1 MNERDFFDR
10 FTGLLKNAKEKYE
23 LDTLHDAL
31 IVWFGEN
38 YLFLDPEEVI
48 ERTIKDTHAEG
59 IDAILIDKI
68 NYKLFFIQAKTVDDF
83 TNTEKNFP
91 ENNVKSTLEGIRFL
105 LKDDYKK
112 KITPKLENLIDEYHE
127 LDKTGDYKTIVLFLT
142 LKKRPV
148 DDKFVRSFE
157 NEFSQKI
164 KVNFYDFDWLF
175 DFYVDKYLT
184 IRAAPPERISF
195 KVLTNLLTKD
205 TPYKSR
211 VFVCKGEELA
221 KIYNDYRERIFQQN
235 VRYSLGL
242 RSKSIN
248 RQILETATDDTKSI
262 HFWYFNNGI
271 TIVCK
276 KINEAASGKVINL
289 KNAQVINGA
298 QTTYAL
304 YEAYKNGNLKDDVEI
319 LIKVIETNDKN
330 LTESITLYTNS
341 QNAIRLRDLCSN
353 DEIQLKIQ
361 KILLDSY
368 RYFYERKRG
377 EVDSLYPT
385 TGAKR
390 KLLGEHYKTKV
401 INNENA
407 AQAFLAMYLDK
418 PAQAKSEKGRI
429 FMKDKAGFYDD
440 IFNKNDDILAE
451 KILMSWKLLKYIEK
465 YKKEYNKKY
474 KGAEDLPE
482 TERNEI
488 YKYDFLLHS
497 EYFMLNIFKDLL
509 KHEGFDI
516 NMKKDDLLTIISKI
530 DNNDNEIQKGY
541 EVIKDVL
548 AEYLNEFKKQ
558 PGYYHNKFFKSERSI
573 GLIRNFF
580 NKKYDFIEVIQ

>member
-1 MNERDFFDR
+1 MHLSF
-10 FTGLLKNAKEKYE
+10 
-23 LDTLHDAL
+23 
-31 IVWFGEN
+31 
-38 YLFLDPEEVI
+38 
-48 ERTIKDTHAEG
+48 
-59 IDAILIDKI
+59 
-68 NYKLFFIQAKTVDDF
+68 
-83 TNTEKNFP
+83 
-91 ENNVKSTLEGIRFL
+91 ST
-105 LKDDYKK
+105 
-112 KITPKLENLIDEYHE
+112 
-127 LDKTGDYKTIVLFLT
+127 
-142 LKKRPV
+142 
-148 DDKFVRSFE
+148 S
-157 NEFSQKI
+157 
-164 KVNFYDFDWLF
+164 
-175 DFYVDKYLT
+175 
-184 IRAAPPERISF
+184 
-195 KVLTNLLTKD
+195 
-205 TPYKSR
+205 
-211 VFVCKGEELA
+211 C
-221 KIYNDYRERIFQQN
+221 
-235 VRYSLGL
+235 
-242 RSKSIN
+242 
-248 RQILETATDDTKSI
+248 
-262 HFWYFNNGI
+262 
-271 TIVCK
+271 
-276 KINEAASGKVINL
+276 
-289 KNAQVINGA
+289 QVINGA

-304 YEAYKNGNLKDDVEI
+304 YEAYKNGNLKDDVEV

-368 RYFYERKRG
+368 QYFYERKRG

-390 KLLGEHYKTKV
+390 KLLGEHYKIKV

-474 KGAEDLPE
+474 KGVEDLPE

-497 EYFMLNIFKDLL
+497 EYFILNIFKDLL